1 MLRSQLLIV
10 SDKAPYR
17 THVRGLVE
25 ECTLDA
31 DIVETESIAASQS
44 LLLSGDID
52 CTILDSRVVNESAI
66 DLFAQGRQVRGEL
79 GCALV
84 LLTPADTRFP
94 AADVLK
100 LGAGDQICKSHL
112 NANRL
117 RRAIR
122 CAMEEGRRQ
131 LSARQTRHGL
141 AFHDGLTGMPNRR
154 LFLDRLE
161 QRIRLADRT
170 GESFALLML
179 GLDMFKSI
187 NDALGYVAGDIVLK
201 TVGERLLKLARRSDT
216 YARIGGDEFSILLSG
231 SIDGAIV
238 VAEKIVAVLAPPI
251 DVGLQQL
258 KIDASIGIAAF
269 PKAGR
274 ESNVL
279 LAHADQAMSE
289 AKRSL
294 RHYAIYHGSDI
305 NLDYKNAQISME
317 IAHLPQSD
325 QLRLHYQ
332 PKYHLDSG
340 RIVGVEALARWE
352 HPRLG
357 NIPPDKF
364 IPILERSKFMFDF
377 TDAIF
382 HKALGQAAS
391 WRRQGHRLKMSVN
404 ISPQSL
410 DRVGF
415 VAHVHEL
422 LAEYGCATEDLII
435 EITET
440 ASLSSY
446 DRSAK
451 VLLRLA
457 ESGVGIS
464 IDDFGTGYTSMRY
477 LRDFPVS
484 ELKIDKMFIS
494 NVAARGRD
502 YAITSGIGRLA
513 RGLGATTVAEG
524 IETLATLEALRE
536 LGCDYGQGYYLCRPK
551 AAQDI
556 SSILSATAIAPD
568 PSEFSERHNEVAA
581 I

>member
-10 SDKAPYR
+10 SDGAHDR
-17 THVRGLVE
+17 ALVRRLVE
-25 ECTLDA
+25 ESTLEV
-31 DIVETESIAASQS
+31 DIVESESIAASRK

-52 CTILDSRVVNESAI
+52 CTILDSRAVDASAI
-66 DLFAQGRQVRGEL
+66 ELFAQARQVRGEF
-79 GCALV
+79 GSAVV
-84 LLTPADTRFP
+84 LLTQAGSQFI
-94 AADVLK
+94 AADALK
-100 LGAGDQICKSHL
+100 LGASEQVCKSRL
-112 NANRL
+112 SANRL

-122 CAMEEGRRQ
+122 CAINEGRRKQ
-131 LSARQTRHGL
+131 SPRRTRRGL
-141 AFHDGLTGMPNRR
+141 ACHDELTGMPNRR

-161 QRIRLADRT
+161 QRIALADRS

-187 NDALGYVAGDIVLK
+187 NDALGHVAGDIVLK
-201 TVGERLLKLARRSDT
+201 AVGERLLKLARRSDT

-231 SIDGAIV
+231 SSDGAV
-238 VAEKIVAVLAPPI
+238 VLAERIVDILAAPI
-251 DVGLQQL
+251 EVGLQHL
-258 KIDASIGIAAF
+258 KIDASIGIATF
-269 PKAGR
+269 PTAGR

-294 RHYAIYHGSDI
+294 RHYAIYQGADT
-305 NLDYKNAQISME
+305 NLDHKNAQICME
-317 IAHLPQSD
+317 VAHLPQSD
-325 QLRLHYQ
+325 RLRLHYQ
-332 PKYHLDSG
+332 PKYHLGSG
-340 RIVGVEALARWE
+340 CIVGVEALARWE

-364 IPILERSKFMFDF
+364 IPILERSKFIFDF
-377 TDAIF
+377 ADAIF

-391 WRRQGHRLKMSVN
+391 WRRQGHRLKISVN

-415 VAHVHEL
+415 VARVHEL
-422 LAEYGCATEDLII
+422 LVEYGCSPEDLII

-451 VLLRLA
+451 VLLLLA

-524 IETLATLEALRE
+524 IETLETLEALRE

-556 SSILSATAIAPD
+556 SSVLSATAIAPG
-568 PSEFSERHNEVAA
+568 PIEVADRPHGVVA